1 MRESHK
7 KNTLFLGP
15 SYPSFLPSPD
25 RYVIAKWERERFP
38 ESSRKW
44 LNHQQPVVG
53 RLQKDISLENLARSS
68 FLNYVMYTFTF
79 SGELWVAHTGREPSE
94 FRGSKIKI
102 AEVKMKVAILRSEN
116 RSKVPGETCFDG
128 KYFQKQ
134 EMETG
139 LKYLESESVIAVK
152 Q

>member
-1 MRESHK
+1 M
-7 KNTLFLGP
+7 TL
-15 SYPSFLPSPD
+15 
-25 RYVIAKWERERFP
+25 R
-38 ESSRKW
+38 

-68 FLNYVMYTFTF
+68 FFNSVMYTFTF

-94 FRGSKIKI
+94 FRGSKVKI

-139 LKYLESESVIAVK
+139 LKYLESESVNAVK